1 MQSHHKPWK
10 PNVYYFCVHMP
21 QVKLPGT
28 RQEVYYTSYLN
39 MFEHGLTFVCY
50 RVLLCWLVLVQLVSF
65 RRRFLAFGD
74 LFLSCC
80 HRLSIRGLF
89 LLACSLFALF
99 SHTPCLCQEYDT
111 MPAIIVAT
119 QWTLGVIWWWF
130 STGFASRTRF
140 YIEWAEAYGKKKT
153 NMKIYLWFQTTDS
166 CILAHAL
173 QENQWKNPQRKY
185 KYLQMTVYIYKI
197 FTDDCIYQT

>member
-1 MQSHHKPWK
+1 MSWAGLQRCKWTE
-10 PNVYYFCVHMP
+10 
-21 QVKLPGT
+21 KLI
-28 RQEVYYTSYLN
+28 
-39 MFEHGLTFVCY
+39 GLTFVCY
-50 RVLLCWLVLVQLVSF
+50 RVLLCWLVLVQLVGF

-99 SHTPCLCQEYDT
+99 PHTPCLCQEDDT

-119 QWTLGVIWWWF
+119 QWSLGVIWWWF

-140 YIEWAEAYGKKKT
+140 YIEWAEAYGKK
-153 NMKIYLWFQTTDS
+153 Y
-166 CILAHAL
+166 
-173 QENQWKNPQRKY
+173 ENIFVVPDYWLLHFSAFTSRKPMETPQRKY
-185 KYLQMTVYIYKI
+185 KYLQMTVYTKHNAENNLVWSIYVKNVHKNI
-197 FTDDCIYQT
+197 QIGLGHI